1 MSHPFARTH
10 SFTFDNMV
18 NELRVVMD
26 TFPDVRQGNN
36 TVYKV
41 ADAAIGAFSVFY
53 TQSPSFLAHQKAMEE
68 TNNQSNAQTLFGIQ
82 KIPTDATIRDM
93 LDEVSPSLLF
103 PIFKYAFN
111 GLMKKGS
118 LEPFRSINGN
128 FLVALD
134 ASNYHSSS
142 SIHCTQCST
151 KQHKN
156 GEITYSHAAIV
167 PVLVAPNN
175 KTVISLPPEF
185 ITPQD
190 GNKKQDCENTAA
202 KRWIQAHTQLFREI
216 DVTILADDLY
226 SRQPICNELLDAG
239 FNFILVCKPD
249 SHKILYE
256 WVNEFQAMG
265 EVQEITIQ
273 RRQGKKTFT
282 DSYRFMNQVPLR
294 DGEDALK
301 VNWCELTTT
310 QQDGKI
316 VFRNAFCT
324 NHEIT
329 RDNIVEV
336 VAAGRARWKVEN
348 ENFNV
353 LKTKGY
359 NLEHNFGHGNKNLSA
374 TLFTFN
380 LLAFLFH
387 TILEMKDTKYRML
400 REKLPTRKTFFD
412 HVRALTTYICFDSW
426 SAILSFMMR
435 GLEMEAPDT
444 S

>member
-1 MSHPFARTH
+1 MSHPFSGAMP
-10 SFTFDNMV
+10 FTFDNMI
-18 NELRVVMD
+18 NELRNVID
-26 TFPDVRQGNN
+26 RFPDVRSGNN
-36 TVYKV
+36 TVYKL

-68 TNNQSNAQTLFGIQ
+68 TKGRSNAQTLFGIQ
-82 KIPTDATIRDM
+82 QIPTDATIRNM
-93 LDEVSPSLLF
+93 LDEVSPSVLF
-103 PIFKYAFN
+103 PIFIYAFN

-134 ASNYHSSS
+134 ASNYHSSG
-142 SIHCTQCST
+142 SIHCDKCST
-151 KQHKN
+151 KQHKS
-156 GEITYSHAAIV
+156 GEITYSHSAIV
-167 PVLVAPNN
+167 PVLVAPDN

-190 GNKKQDCENTAA
+190 GKKKQDCENAAA
-202 KRWIQAHTQLFREI
+202 KRWIQSHTQFFRDMDI
-216 DVTILADDLY
+216 TILADDLY
-226 SRQPICNELLDAG
+226 SRQPICTELLDAG

-256 WVNEFQAMG
+256 WVNEFQIMD
-265 EVQEITIQ
+265 EVQKVTIQ
-273 RRQGKKTFT
+273 RRIGKKTFT
-282 DSYRFMNQVPLR
+282 DTYLFMNQVPLK
-294 DGEDALK
+294 DGDDALK
-301 VNWCELTTT
+301 VNWCKLTTT
-310 QQDGKI
+310 QQDGKVI
-316 VFRNAFCT
+316 FRNSFCT

-329 RDNIVEV
+329 QDNIVEI

-359 NLEHNFGHGNKNLSA
+359 NMEHNFGHGQKNLSA

-400 REKLPTRKTFFD
+400 REKLPTRKTFFE
-412 HVRALTTYICFDSW
+412 HIRALTTYICFDSW
-426 SAILSFMMR
+426 DDMLTFMIR
-435 GLEMEAPDT
+435 GLEMEVPDT
-444 S
+444 G